1 MIARHQLF
9 SSLLQS
15 SIVSDQKSYIE
26 TPPSVSSKPS
36 SLVVRNERVAYGR
49 APYGW
54 KYNDARTRFIHDEAQ
69 QQNIELV
76 KTLRRNNRNWTF
88 SAISNRMNFDG
99 IAARIV
105 FDKEGKIVKT
115 TKFNPSLIQS
125 ILSDAHL
132 I

>member
-1 MIARHQLF
+1 M
-9 SSLLQS
+9 
-15 SIVSDQKSYIE
+15 SDQEIYIE

-54 KYNDARTRFIHDEAQ
+54 KYNHARTKFIHDEAQ

-76 KTLRRNNRNWTF
+76 KTLRRNNRSWTF
-88 SAISNRMNFDG
+88 IAISNRMNSDG

-105 FDKEGKIVKT
+105 LDKEGKIVKT